1 MRFNTEARDNPPISP
16 AHALR
21 RAADVDDRK
30 NAEAA
35 QAASAITQSKGLETC
50 AIVSKCRSIA
60 LDRDSRIRIVSE
72 SKNLERTNL
81 EILGFKNQMTHFI
94 FHLRPVYLS
103 RTIKGAR
110 CTSHSSLEF

>member
-1 MRFNTEARDNPPISP
+1 MRFNTETRDNPPTSP

-21 RAADVDDRK
+21 RAADDHDRK
-30 NAEAA
+30 NVEAA
-35 QAASAITQSKGLETC
+35 QAASAFTQSKGFERC
-50 AIVSKCRSIA
+50 AIVKKCRSIA
-60 LDRDSRIRIVSE
+60 LDRDMRMRIVSE
-72 SKNLERTNL
+72 STNLEQTNL